1 LQIPNPV
8 AYQALV
14 GSLQV
19 KKGDSVLIRGG
30 TSSVGLST
38 AELGKL
44 YGLTVYSTTRST
56 EKAKRLAPLVG
67 GESHVIIDDGKIGE
81 EVLKR
86 TGGQGVDHCVELVG
100 SSESLVDSSKAL
112 KSHGKLCIVGILGKS
127 SLSFDFFEHD

>member
-1 LQIPNPV
+1 MQIPNPV

-14 GSLQV
+14 GSLQA

-56 EKAKRLAPLVG
+56 EKAKKLAPLVG
-67 GESHVIIDDGKIGE
+67 GEDHVIIDNGKIAD

-86 TGGQGVDHCVELVG
+86 TGGEGVDFCVELVG

-112 KSHGKLCIVGILGKS
+112 KSHGKLCIVGILGNRRF
-127 SLSFDFFEHD
+127 LSVI